1 MVVPRIVGSSRW
13 SRPWPKSQPFID
25 TGPTRA
31 QIGGKLADPAGQQR
45 KVSPPPIWRF
55 SLGDLPFARVR
66 LLSRPYRSTGFLCV
80 RLGLNSS
87 ATTGRQ
93 HDEASREGL
102 SMGHDISRRRFMAR
116 MGAGAT
122 TAAIPALLARGAD
135 AGWQPTKTKPI
146 LGSWISVLWSD
157 RRHHYWNDTCA
168 KFSRQ
173 QWEESVKEV
182 AGLGMQY
189 LVLLSNGSGSNSK
202 PCHPTSTW

>member
-1 MVVPRIVGSSRW
+1 
-13 SRPWPKSQPFID
+13 
-25 TGPTRA
+25 
-31 QIGGKLADPAGQQR
+31 
-45 KVSPPPIWRF
+45 
-55 SLGDLPFARVR
+55 
-66 LLSRPYRSTGFLCV
+66 
-80 RLGLNSS
+80 
-87 ATTGRQ
+87 
-93 HDEASREGL
+93 
-102 SMGHDISRRRFMAR
+102 MGHNISRRRFMAR

-122 TAAIPALLARGAD
+122 TAAIPALLARGAA

-189 LVLLSNGSGSNSK
+189 LVLLATVIDRRAFFDTPLVPKAKELACGDPIEALLSAADQCGVRLFI
-202 PCHPTSTW
+202 STGFYGDWLHGKALTDPKIARGRFDLMTQVTEKVRAPREFLWVVHSR